1 MSDFDA
7 VLERLVADPGF
18 RAALAADPARALA
31 GYRLSADEVELLHA
45 QLDTGT
51 GGNRHV
57 EQRTSKASLFGLL
70 SPLAGGAGLGTPT
83 DGGTGGGSGFG
94 GDSQGFD
101 AGAIGQRISERA
113 GDSGQSGFGGASQ
126 VGFGDGAQFGLGEA
140 GVSGVGAAA
149 QAGMGDVAGN
159 IGAPMGRVGADGGLL
174 GRNLPEPGDA
184 AGGFAAAPP
193 PPPPGY
199 HPHIDVNGDGHW
211 DKYTVVGRTDGGVDI
226 VADMNHDGRADF
238 IGHDYDRDGLVDQAD
253 YDKDRDGTFET
264 HMTDVNGDGWLDT
277 KVVDPRPRAEGS
289 AGMGGR
295 HRAAD
300 EEGLSSAS

>member
-18 RAALAADPARALA
+18 RAALAADPAEALA

-113 GDSGQSGFGGASQ
+113 GDSGQSGFGGA
-126 VGFGDGAQFGLGEA
+126 G
-140 GVSGVGAAA
+140 
-149 QAGMGDVAGN
+149 QAGLGDVAGN
-159 IGAPMGRVGADGGLL
+159 IGAPMGRVGAEGGLL

-226 VADMNHDGRADF
+226 VADMNHDGRAGF
-238 IGHDYDRDGLVDQAD
+238 IGHHYDRDGLVDQAD

>member
-18 RAALAADPARALA
+18 RAALAADPAEALA

-113 GDSGQSGFGGASQ
+113 GDSGQSGFGGA
-126 VGFGDGAQFGLGEA
+126 G
-140 GVSGVGAAA
+140 
-149 QAGMGDVAGN
+149 QAGLGDVAGN
-159 IGAPMGRVGADGGLL
+159 IGAPMGRVGAEGGLL

-238 IGHDYDRDGLVDQAD
+238 IGLDYDRDGLVDQAD
-253 YDKDRDGTFET
+253 YDKDCDCTFET
-264 HMTDVNGDGWLDT
+264 HMTDVNGDVWLDT

>member
-18 RAALAADPARALA
+18 RAALAADPAEALA

-140 GVSGVGAAA
+140 GGSGVGAAA
-149 QAGMGDVAGN
+149 QAGMGDDAGN
-159 IGAPMGRVGADGGLL
+159 IG
-174 GRNLPEPGDA
+174 
-184 AGGFAAAPP
+184 AAPP